1 MRFLKITL
9 ILIFFSAMLYAAD
22 SYKVN
27 PAESRVQWN
36 GKKLTGEHT
45 GTINLKSGLVMLE
58 NNRISGGEFVLDM
71 STIVDLDLQDP
82 KWNNKLVTHL
92 KSDDFFYVEKF
103 PTASMVIR
111 SVKAGEKA
119 GEVMVSGDFTIKGIT
134 HSLNFTATS
143 SVKDNQLTALA
154 TIVIDRSKFDVRYG
168 SKTFFE
174 NIGDKI
180 IYDEF
185 TLQVSLKAEKIK

>member
-1 MRFLKITL
+1 MRFLKMTL
-9 ILIFFSAMLYAAD
+9 ILIYFSAVLYAAD

-143 SVKDNQLTALA
+143 SVKDNRLTALA

>member
-1 MRFLKITL
+1 MRFLKMTL